1 LQQSSDY
8 KQINQK
14 KLNQMKKLLL
24 GFALM
29 FGASFGV
36 NAQNPGPY
44 DLETA
49 VTIALENNLNLKR
62 SELNQLN
69 NEANLL
75 STKGN
80 RYPSLSTGASSG
92 FRWGRSINPVTNL
105 FETQRIG
112 NINLSMNS
120 NVTLFAA
127 GRINNAINQ
136 NKADLEAGQFN
147 IEATRNNI
155 TLNTINLFINVVF
168 NREQVKIAENQLE
181 TTEDQLAR
189 TTTLVEAG
197 QLPISDQLDLQAQNA
212 TNQLEVINAKNA
224 LRIAKLNLAQAMQI
238 PFTEEFDI
246 VDPELE
252 IDQNLMATETP
263 AMIYETAV
271 EIMPEIAAAEK
282 AIESAEYGV
291 KSAKGA
297 FYPSIGLG
305 ANIFSNYVDRV
316 FGLDRPNFGEQIE
329 NNLSQ
334 SLNLSLNIPIFTQF
348 NNKASLQRARVSR
361 QLAEVSQLE
370 AKNQLRQD
378 IETAYNQA
386 LAARLSYEASQ
397 TRVESLGES
406 FRIAQQ
412 RFDLGAINSVDFQVA
427 QTNFF
432 NAQADLL
439 NAKYTYIFR
448 VKVLDFYLGNPINL
462 N

>member
-1 LQQSSDY
+1 
-8 KQINQK
+8 
-14 KLNQMKKLLL
+14 MKKLLL

-36 NAQNPGPY
+36 KAQNSGPY

-112 NINLSMNS
+112 NINLSLNS
-120 NVTLFAA
+120 NMTIFAA

-197 QLPISDQLDLQAQNA
+197 QLPVSDQLDLQAQNA

-246 VDPELE
+246 VDPQLE

-263 AMIYETAV
+263 TMIYETAV

-282 AIESAEYGV
+282 AIESAEFGV

-316 FGLDRPNFGEQIE
+316 FGLDRPSFGDQIE

-361 QLAEVSQLE
+361 QLAEVAELE